1 MLVLYSWKVWIHV
14 DPVVFVV
21 SVRSSESMNL
31 GGQALPESWASCRAG
46 YLSKTINY
54 GGAGARTNHSVS
66 SLKKWRWLLRFLGF
80 VRKSTLTPPLFLR
93 SKECPLPD
101 TLCRTGFVRSI
112 INRCQQK
119 DKLIIPLLIV
129 QTGSK
134 YPWLSQLWHS
144 QEYVEFIRQKSG
156 PHASASKIIWTLD
169 DCVSSIIKW
178 FHWWAAALPM
188 LPALHANLHVQNAVP
203 RCTLHENPWSTVRR
217 SCALP
222 PSKPAVLEPS
232 PAFRGISRS
241 RPSAVALPAPPRVQ
255 TNERTS
261 HPTLPPTSPRQAVA
275 QWRQVT
281 HTHLTYSYV
290 IFRVL
295 FDVTNSM
302 GVKFCLSL
310 DLFSLR
316 SMGHILCVSRDSRA
330 SAMMK
335 RAMKHHPFN
344 DRFWSTWKDG

>member
-1 MLVLYSWKVWIHV
+1 MLILLCSLCQSAALNQWILVDKPCLKAGLHVELGTSAKPWWWCRSWNKPLCFKLEKMEVIAEISRLCLNPPSHH
-14 DPVVFVV
+14 
-21 SVRSSESMNL
+21 SSFC
-31 GGQALPESWASCRAG
+31 AP
-46 YLSKTINY
+46 
-54 GGAGARTNHSVS
+54 
-66 SLKKWRWLLRFLGF
+66 
-80 VRKSTLTPPLFLR
+80 
-93 SKECPLPD
+93 KECPLPD

-119 DKLIIPLLIV
+119 DKLIIPGLIV

-144 QEYVEFIRQKSG
+144 QEYVAFIRQKSG
-156 PHASASKIIWTLD
+156 SHASASKIIWTLD
-169 DCVSSIIKW
+169 DCVSSIITW

-217 SCALP
+217 SCALSP
-222 PSKPAVLEPS
+222 PKPAVLEPS

-241 RPSAVALPAPPRVQ
+241 RPSAVALPSPPRVQ

-290 IFRVL
+290 ILRVL

-330 SAMMK
+330 SVMMSNETPPIQWQILEHLK
-335 RAMKHHPFN
+335 RWIMHF
-344 DRFWSTWKDG
+344 DIR